1 MYIFVVFLSF
11 NVFNIV
17 TVNSYNISKIC
28 VHIFKCTIIDHKH
41 GNFVFCSMIKR
52 FEIQQI

>member
-41 GNFVFCSMIKR
+41 GNFFCSMIKR